1 MFQSNL
7 TNGVNFKIDVN
18 ANVTNNFKC
27 RISIGSKYRLEKTV
41 SWCTQEGVCFLYCY
55 KRVKVREKE
64 NQNFSKIHKIQLLE
78 DL

>member
-18 ANVTNNFKC
+18 ANVTDNFKC

-41 SWCTQEGVCFLYCY
+41 SRGVRKKGCVFCVVINVLRFG
-55 KRVKVREKE
+55 KKKTKTFQRFIKF
-64 NQNFSKIHKIQLLE
+64 NF
-78 DL
+78 